1 MKKNKNLIKVEKGE
15 WWRQVDIYARTSK
28 SKEVEVTRKNKKTGL
43 MEKKTVHKTFQ
54 ELDLRHLK
62 NDFTSQSL
70 TNMLNSVNKE
80 LDKNLRIISEKGI
93 HTDLTEYSK
102 RMTDDGRLKRFTME
116 GVTTKEE
123 KAKLLYQ
130 RLLLLNKRTAD
141 PKRADKVQSA
151 REEEFF
157 KIIEDKTG
165 YDVRNESEEFKQ
177 LMGRLTNLARS
188 DSRLIQGLDNYG
200 STFQE
205 IYQLVDNA
213 SKNGEIPQR
222 ITGESPLEYSRRM
235 REAADRIYKE
245 LEDKMGWTKSM
256 NDKIK
261 DAMSQRGGFKPKNPS
276 SYFKKPKN
284 KFTKG

>member
-130 RLLLLNKRTAD
+130 RLLLLNKQTAD
-141 PKRADKVQSA
+141 PKRAGKVQSA

-213 SKNGEIPQR
+213 DKNGTIPQR
-222 ITGESPLEYSRRM
+222 MAGESPLEYSRRM
-235 REAADRIYKE
+235 REAADNLYKQ